1 MLPVSPG
8 RPGFTPELSL
18 SYDSGSGNGPFG
30 LGWSLNLLAIRRR
43 LDRRVPGY
51 GTDDVFML
59 TGQDGLVPVLEPDG
73 AAGVRHGTADRGE
86 FDVDRYRPRVE
97 GMFGRIE
104 RWVRRTSGDIHWRT
118 ISRDNVAT
126 VLGRTPDSRIADP
139 ADPGRVVSWLASAGS
154 RSFVPSASAQLG
166 RRSGL
171 AALCRESAPR
181 APACGGGA
189 TVEGRML
196 PSSALHLPPTLS
208 ARAHGFRAVPVLER

>member
-1 MLPVSPG
+1 
-8 RPGFTPELSL
+8 
-18 SYDSGSGNGPFG
+18 
-30 LGWSLNLLAIRRR
+30 
-43 LDRRVPGY
+43 
-51 GTDDVFML
+51 ML

-126 VLGRTPDSRIADP
+126 VLGRTPESRIADP

-166 RRSGL
+166 RRSGSQ
-171 AALCRESAPR
+171 RSVESPR
-181 APACGGGA
+181 RGHQRCNGRTSHAS
-189 TVEGRML
+189 VERP
-196 PSSALHLPPTLS
+196 PSSAHIERTGS
-208 ARAHGFRAVPVLER
+208 SSRASSSSGARR